1 MLLKS
6 VLSYLPVYALSFFK
20 APSGI
25 VSSIESIFNNKFL
38 GGRANHRKIIWVDW
52 KSVCRSQEVGGL
64 GVRRIKEFNLA
75 LLGKWCWRVL
85 VDRDSLWFRV
95 LVARNGM
102 EDGFLRVGGR
112 DGSVWWWNIAGLRSE
127 GWFFNNVSRL
137 LGDGTNVLFW
147 TDIWLGELSLRDRFS
162 RLYELSL
169 FKEESVATMKALGWD
184 EAGEAWKWRRR
195 LFAWEEESVAEL
207 TLLLHNVS
215 LQAQQKDRWIW
226 KADSSSSSYTV
237 QSAYKMIMT
246 QAPLDQVT
254 DMPFCWHK
262 DVSLKVVPT
271 KVNLHRRQVLDV
283 EAQFCVA
290 DCGFLETSNHLFLH
304 CNFSGSVWNVIVN
317 WLGVVTVMPNDVQ

>member
-1 MLLKS
+1 M
-6 VLSYLPVYALSFFK
+6 
-20 APSGI
+20 
-25 VSSIESIFNNKFL
+25 
-38 GGRANHRKIIWVDW
+38 
-52 KSVCRSQEVGGL
+52 

-112 DGSVWWWNIAGLRSE
+112 DGSVWWRNIAGLRSE
-127 GWFFNNVSRL
+127 GWFFNNVSHL

-169 FKEESVATMKALGWD
+169 FKGESVATMKALGWD
-184 EAGEAWKWRRR
+184 EAGEAWKWKRR

-215 LQAQQKDRWIW
+215 LQAQQKDMWIW

-254 DMPFCWHK
+254 DMPSC
-262 DVSLKVVPT
+262 
-271 KVNLHRRQVLDV
+271 
-283 EAQFCVA
+283 
-290 DCGFLETSNHLFLH
+290 
-304 CNFSGSVWNVIVN
+304 
-317 WLGVVTVMPNDVQ
+317 